1 MSDGAVADDQPSGA
15 IAERLARLRALAASL
30 LGREDEAVRQT
41 AEELLAELRRL
52 EGEVEPSGGP
62 GRPRAPA
69 PALTG
74 EVRFVTGDEFG
85 TAPEVVEPITVDR
98 ATVERVFALR
108 QPIVEWIGQDDERAA
123 EFGTDPVGVLE
134 RLSLADAELAAALR
148 RERAAQE
155 QAAAGH
161 GPDVPTA
168 FRAAAPPEP
177 S

>member
-1 MSDGAVADDQPSGA
+1 MSDGAVTNDQPSGA
-15 IAERLARLRALAASL
+15 IAERLARLRAIAASL
-30 LGREDEAVRQT
+30 LGRGDEVGRQT

-52 EGEVEPSGGP
+52 EGEVERPGGSGFLK
-62 GRPRAPA
+62 APA
-69 PALTG
+69 PTLSG

-85 TAPEVVEPITVDR
+85 TAPEAVEPITLDR

-108 QPIVEWIGQDDERAA
+108 QPIVEWMGQDDERAA

-134 RLSLADAELAAALR
+134 RLGLADAELADALH

-155 QAAAGH
+155 RAAAGY

-168 FRAAAPPEP
+168 FRVAAPPEP